1 MIMDHREALATD
13 ASSRYLLGEMNE
25 PERFDFEAHYF
36 DCAECAQDVRAG
48 AALARGIREVYAQ
61 DEASVSRSRETPQK
75 SLRPRWLEW
84 LAPASLVPAAATLLL
99 VGSFAGYQALVT
111 IPSLRTSRALA
122 PIVLRAAARGDEQTI
137 ELGDKQPYSVL
148 SLDVNAADPG
158 TPLVYEI
165 APANSAARVKGSAVT
180 PPAGSPLL
188 VVIPHSDL
196 NQAGAWTL
204 ILRTP
209 QGAEIARYPFS
220 LKLK

>member
-1 MIMDHREALATD
+1 MDHRDALATN

-36 DCAECAQDVRAG
+36 DCGECAQDVRAG
-48 AALARGIREVYAQ
+48 AAMARGMQAVCAEDAEQPQLAAARAAQ
-61 DEASVSRSRETPQK
+61 KPS
-75 SLRPRWLEW
+75 RPRWLEW
-84 LAPASLVPAAATLLL
+84 FTPVSLAPAGAMLL
-99 VGSFAGYQALVT
+99 VIGSIASYQAFVT

-137 ELGDKQPYSVL
+137 ELGDKQPVSVL

-165 APANSAARVKGSAVT
+165 APADGAAQFKGSATT

-188 VVIPHSDL
+188 IVLPHSNL

-204 ILRTP
+204 TLRTP
-209 QGAEIARYPFS
+209 QGAEIAQYTFS